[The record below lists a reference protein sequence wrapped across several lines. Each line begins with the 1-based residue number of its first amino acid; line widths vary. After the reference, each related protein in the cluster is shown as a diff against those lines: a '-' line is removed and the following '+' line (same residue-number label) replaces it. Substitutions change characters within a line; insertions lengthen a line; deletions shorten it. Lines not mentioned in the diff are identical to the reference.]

1 LSILFVSILQ
11 FKMKKMKKLKVAIL
25 ISGSGTNLQAL
36 INATKERGYPAEIVL
51 VLSNKESA
59 YGLERAKNAGIPTKI
74 INHKNYASREEFD
87 KQMHAEIIASGAE
100 FVCMAGFMRLLSEWF
115 VEKWHNKLINIHP
128 SLLPSFKGIDGQKQ
142 ALEAGVKLAGCTVHF
157 VRKEMDAGP
166 IIVQAAVAV
175 SSDDTV
181 ESLSAKILEKEHA
194 SYPLALKLVASGKA
208 IVVGEVVEIGE

>member
-1 LSILFVSILQ
+1 
-11 FKMKKMKKLKVAIL
+11 MKKLKVAVL

-36 INATKERGYPAEIVL
+36 IDACAVVDYPAEIVL
-51 VLSNKESA
+51 VLSNKDTA

-74 INHKNYASREEFD
+74 ISHKDYKSREEFD
-87 KQMHAEIIASGAE
+87 KSMDAAIIASGAE

-115 VEKWHNKLINIHP
+115 VDRWHNKLINIHP

-166 IIVQAAVAV
+166 IIVQTAVAV

-181 ESLSAKILEKEHA
+181 ESLSAKILEKEHE
-194 SYPLALKLVASGKA
+194 SYPHALKLVASGRA
-208 IVVGEVVEIGE
+208 VVVGEIVDVKSLS

>member
-1 LSILFVSILQ
+1 
-11 FKMKKMKKLKVAIL
+11 MKKLKVAVL

-36 INATKERGYPAEIVL
+36 MDACAVTDYPAEIVL
-51 VLSNKESA
+51 VLSNKDTA
-59 YGLERAKNAGIPTKI
+59 YGLERAKKAGIPTKI
-74 INHKNYASREEFD
+74 ISHKDYKSREEFD
-87 KQMHAEIIASGAE
+87 QAMNAAIVASGAE

-115 VEKWHNKLINIHP
+115 VDKWHNKLINIHP

-181 ESLSAKILEKEHA
+181 ESLSAKILEKEHE
-194 SYPLALKLVASGKA
+194 SYPFALKLVAGGKA
-208 IVVGEVVEIGE
+208 VVIGEIVKIAE